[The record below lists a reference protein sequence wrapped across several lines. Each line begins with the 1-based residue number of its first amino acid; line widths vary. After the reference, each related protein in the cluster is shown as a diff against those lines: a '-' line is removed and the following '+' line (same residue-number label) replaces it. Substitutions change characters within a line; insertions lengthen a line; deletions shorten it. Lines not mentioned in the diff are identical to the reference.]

1 MLGLALEGGGAKGA
15 YHLGVVK
22 ALLEE
27 GYQFDG
33 VTGTSIG
40 AINAAV
46 IAQGSFAAGY
56 ACWEKMDFDTIFDMD
71 REEYDKLINRNL
83 DKAAVSK
90 LVHKARSLVL
100 NRGIST
106 QKIRDLINSVLDE
119 DKLRASPVD
128 FGLVTV
134 SISDLKPL
142 ELYKEDIPL
151 GRMTDYLI
159 ASASLPGFELKRIE
173 NKYFLDGGFYDNCPM
188 NLLAGKGYKEIIAI
202 RTLAMGIVQPLKDT
216 DIHVTNIIPNE
227 SLGPVLNFN
236 NASIRKNL
244 RLGYLD
250 GKRHIHGLCGSKYYL
265 DCQSFSEEDAFKIMT
280 ALPDKVIHQ
289 LGSILGIP
297 AMLPKRMLFEQ
308 IIPQLAVLADLA
320 EPVTYLQIIIKMCEI
335 MAGEIGVEKYR
346 IYNLQEFFKVIKNA
360 TPNPAGVF
368 EEDSTRLPLFKQ
380 RQYKIRK
387 AAGTIYQAMFA
398 AAD

>member
-1 MLGLALEGGGAKGA
+1 ME
-15 YHLGVVK
+15 
-22 ALLEE
+22 
-27 GYQFDG
+27 
-33 VTGTSIG
+33 

-151 GRMTDYLI
+151 GRMT
-159 ASASLPGFELKRIE
+159 
-173 NKYFLDGGFYDNCPM
+173 
-188 NLLAGKGYKEIIAI
+188 
-202 RTLAMGIVQPLKDT
+202 
-216 DIHVTNIIPNE
+216 
-227 SLGPVLNFN
+227 
-236 NASIRKNL
+236 
-244 RLGYLD
+244 
-250 GKRHIHGLCGSKYYL
+250 
-265 DCQSFSEEDAFKIMT
+265 
-280 ALPDKVIHQ
+280 
-289 LGSILGIP
+289 
-297 AMLPKRMLFEQ
+297 
-308 IIPQLAVLADLA
+308 
-320 EPVTYLQIIIKMCEI
+320 
-335 MAGEIGVEKYR
+335 
-346 IYNLQEFFKVIKNA
+346 
-360 TPNPAGVF
+360 
-368 EEDSTRLPLFKQ
+368 
-380 RQYKIRK
+380 
-387 AAGTIYQAMFA
+387 
-398 AAD
+398 